1 MKPVRSVHPFRAI
14 VWALVA
20 AGLLLAWFTAPKA
33 NSSSTP
39 PSDFTALVRVAESD
53 NTTNNAQ
60 AKGAPQQQVVNGWH
74 TNDLLKVITMQNNAL
89 LDRADAQRGST
100 LTVLVLIVGL
110 GLCADRV
117 GSAVLTA
124 RAATST
130 PPDAALAGPKPPSPA
145 GPGAGTAQPQAGGG
159 GPLPHAPH
167 PGPAGHLSGPVG
179 HFSPTGEVTRPGGSP
194 LA

>member
-1 MKPVRSVHPFRAI
+1 MKPVRSIHLFRAI

-20 AGLLLAWFTAPKA
+20 AALLLAWFTGPKV
-33 NSSSTP
+33 NSSSAP

-53 NTTNNAQ
+53 NTANNAQ

-74 TNDLLKVITMQNNAL
+74 TNDLLQIITMQNNAL

-100 LTVLVLIVGL
+100 LALLVLIVGL

-117 GSAVLTA
+117 GSALLTA
-124 RAATST
+124 RAAAST
-130 PPDAALAGPKPPSPA
+130 PPDAALAGPNPPVPA
-145 GPGAGTAQPQAGGG
+145 SPGAVTAQPQAGGV
-159 GPLPHAPH
+159 GPLPDAPH
-167 PGPAGHLSGPVG
+167 PSPAGHLSGPVG
-179 HFSPTGEVTRPGGSP
+179 HFSPAGEATRPGGSP